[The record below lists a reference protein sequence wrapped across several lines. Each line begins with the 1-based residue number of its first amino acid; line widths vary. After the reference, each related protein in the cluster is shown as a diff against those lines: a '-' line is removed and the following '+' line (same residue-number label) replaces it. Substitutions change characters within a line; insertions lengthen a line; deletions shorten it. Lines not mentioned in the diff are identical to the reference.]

1 MIEILI
7 LNEESKI
14 PSTLLKEI
22 ETLEKKNENDQII
35 EQQVNF
41 NPSLGTSE
49 WLSKDQLDF
58 LLLREIK
65 KFEPSLKEEK
75 QKIKIEYKLFDTSAL
90 CSFDKNYVKSEK
102 VFII

>member
-14 PSTLLKEI
+14 PSQLLKEI
-22 ETLEKKNENDQII
+22 ESLEKNEDEINAQKIH
-35 EQQVNF
+35 F
-41 NPSLGTSE
+41 NPSAETNE

-75 QKIKIEYKLFDTSAL
+75 QKIKIEYKPFDIQAL
-90 CSFDKNYVKSEK
+90 CQFDKNYVKTAK
-102 VFII
+102 VYTI

>member
-14 PSTLLKEI
+14 PSILLKEV
-22 ETLEKKNENDQII
+22 ETLELKIKNEM
-35 EQQVNF
+35 
-41 NPSLGTSE
+41 GTVMPLISPLVTNK
-49 WLSKDQLDF
+49 WLTKDQLDY

-75 QKIKIEYKLFDTSAL
+75 QKIKIEYHPFDTSAL
-90 CSFDKNYVKSEK
+90 C
-102 VFII
+102 

>member
-14 PSTLLKEI
+14 PSMLLKEI
-22 ETLEKKNENDQII
+22 EALESKSKNNAIAAQKIHFNTSNETSDQ
-35 EQQVNF
+35 
-41 NPSLGTSE
+41 
-49 WLSKDQLDF
+49 LSKDQLDY

-75 QKIKIEYKLFDTSAL
+75 QKIKIEYKPFDTSAL
-90 CSFDKNYVKSEK
+90 C
-102 VFII
+102 